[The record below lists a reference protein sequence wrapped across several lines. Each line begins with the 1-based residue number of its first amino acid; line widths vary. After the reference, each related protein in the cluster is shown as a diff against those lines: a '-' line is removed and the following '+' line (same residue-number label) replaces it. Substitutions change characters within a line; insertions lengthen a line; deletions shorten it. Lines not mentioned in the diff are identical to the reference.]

1 LARTILILLLSS
13 VLCTAIYSQDGR
25 KTNIEVFDNI
35 ITAGLEKFMYY
46 PGLNRNFE
54 FIFIVNP
61 VESGGSSKRADDIN
75 RYLSSIIKKTASSNK
90 LNFSIAQ
97 DTFSVS
103 KDSGYNAVA
112 LQVFELET
120 KYTGFKKNKFLGEK
134 TLERNIKVNIGVN
147 ITSASGF
154 SLSDK
159 ILSDYKDEV
168 KYDDSENLEASQ
180 YSFTHAVVPKISSFE
195 TIVFPVLLIVVS
207 AAATILFF
215 TIRSK

>member
-1 LARTILILLLSS
+1 LARIISIFLFYCIIST
-13 VLCTAIYSQDGR
+13 VIYSQDER

-35 ITAGLEKFMYY
+35 ITAELEKFLYY

-61 VESGGSSKRADDIN
+61 VESGGSIKRAGDIN

-90 LNFSIAQ
+90 LNFSIAP
-97 DTFSVS
+97 DTLSVN
-103 KDSGYNAVA
+103 KDSGYYAVA

-147 ITSASGF
+147 ITSGSGF
-154 SLSDK
+154 NLSDK
-159 ILSDYKDEV
+159 ILSNYKDEV
-168 KYDDSENLEASQ
+168 KYDDYENLEASQ
-180 YSFTHAVVPKISSFE
+180 YSFTHADAPKLSTFE
-195 TIVFPVLLIVVS
+195 TIVFPVLLIVAS